1 MKKIAYIEID
11 THAEIALNFMEL
23 MNDSKAFSVDY
34 YFSEKIL
41 RFFGFAHNDKLPEN
55 IKKATPENLIQ
66 QLSTDNYQLI
76 IIGTVHRYFNVF
88 EKIAEKFN
96 TSIICHNLNFV
107 KASNFDLLSSVFKED
122 FQFRLKLLLKEGLL
136 RKSNVYQKAKNLLVL
151 DQTLKCNFILNEA
164 QHNQIKS
171 ETLNEDYERSSEES
185 FTFLPIFYTKFSEK
199 PKNETYTIVIPGAVS
214 QKRRDYKS
222 VIKKLKNLELNF
234 DEGEFCRACPE
245 ISGNEKFVENNLQEN
260 GSSVGTTQKIQV
272 IFLGK
277 ASGKELEMLQNFE
290 QSKSENISIKCFK
303 EKVPQDV
310 FDDYMQK
317 ADVLWCPIQQE
328 TEFFSQKEIYGFTKM
343 SGNIGDAVK
352 FGKLAVFPKNYPSKY
367 SFIVPEK
374 GSLGDFLFTRKDVD
388 FSEFS
393 KEKVLQELEK
403 TIFALL

>member
-1 MKKIAYIEID
+1 MD
-11 THAEIALNFMEL
+11 THAEIALNFVEL
-23 MNDSKAFSVDY
+23 MNDSKEFSVDY

-41 RFFGFAHNDKLPEN
+41 KALGLQETEN

-107 KASNFDLLSSVFKED
+107 KASNFNLLSSIFKED
-122 FQFRLKLLLKEGLL
+122 FQYRLKLFLKEGLL

-151 DQTLKCNFILNEA
+151 DENLAKENYSN
-164 QHNQIKS
+164 
-171 ETLNEDYERSSEES
+171 
-185 FTFLPIFYTKFSEK
+185 LPLFYTKFFEK
-199 PKNETYTIVIPGAVS
+199 LDNETFTIVIPGAVS
-214 QKRRDYKS
+214 QKRRDYEK
-222 VIKKLKNLELNF
+222 VIKELKNLELNF
-234 DEGEFCRACPE
+234 DEGEFRR
-245 ISGNEKFVENNLQEN
+245 NETFVENNEQRK

-277 ASGKELEMLQNFE
+277 ASGNELEMLQDFD
-290 QSKSENISIKCFK
+290 SSALLRMPNISIKYFT

-317 ADVLWCPIQQE
+317 ADILWCPIQQE
-328 TEFFSQKEIYGFTKM
+328 TEFFSQKEIYGVTKM
-343 SGNIGDAVK
+343 SGNIGDAIK
-352 FGKLAVFPKNYPSKY
+352 YGKLAIFPENYPSKY
-367 SFIVPEK
+367 AFIIPEIDNIEAQLYIHQK
-374 GSLGDFLFTRKDVD
+374 HLEYDFQ
-388 FSEFS
+388 ENFS
-393 KEKVLQELEK
+393 KEKVLKQLEK

>member
-1 MKKIAYIEID
+1 MKKIAYIELD

-23 MNDSKAFSVDY
+23 MNDSKVFSVDY

-41 RFFGFAHNDKLPEN
+41 KTLGLQETEN
-55 IKKATPENLIQ
+55 IKKVTPENLIQ

-88 EKIAEKFN
+88 EKVAEQFN

-107 KASNFDLLSSVFKED
+107 KVSNFDLLSSIFKED
-122 FQFRLKLLLKEGLL
+122 FKYRLKLLLKEGLF
-136 RKSNVYQKAKNLLVL
+136 RKSKVYEKAKNLLVL
-151 DQTLKCNFILNEA
+151 DRGFDSA
-164 QHNQIKS
+164 QPDK
-171 ETLNEDYERSSEES
+171 YK
-185 FTFLPIFYTKFSEK
+185 FLPIFYTKFSGKSE
-199 PKNETYTIVIPGAVS
+199 NETYTIVIPGAVS
-214 QKRRDYKS
+214 QKRRDYERVLKS
-222 VIKKLKNLELNF
+222 IKNF
-234 DEGEFCRACPE
+234 RFPSE
-245 ISGNEKFVENNLQEN
+245 I
-260 GSSVGTTQKIQV
+260 

-277 ASGKELEMLQNFE
+277 ASGKELEILQDFE
-290 QSKSENISIKCFK
+290 QSKPENISIKYFT
-303 EKVPQDV
+303 EKVPQDI

-352 FGKLAVFPKNYPSKY
+352 FGKLAVFPENYPSKY
-367 SFIVPEK
+367 SFIIPEK
-374 GSLGDFLFTRKDVD
+374 GSLGDFLFTKKDVD

>member
-1 MKKIAYIEID
+1 MKKIAYIELD

-23 MNDSKAFSVDY
+23 MNDSKVFSVDY

-41 RFFGFAHNDKLPEN
+41 RFFGFAQNDKLPEN
-55 IKKATPENLIQ
+55 INKATPENLIQ

-107 KASNFDLLSSVFKED
+107 KASNLDLLSSIFKED

-136 RKSNVYQKAKNLLVL
+136 RKSKVYQKAKNLLVL
-151 DQTLKCNFILNEA
+151 DRGFDSTQPDK
-164 QHNQIKS
+164 
-171 ETLNEDYERSSEES
+171 Y
-185 FTFLPIFYTKFSEK
+185 TFLPIFYTKFLEK

-214 QKRRDYKS
+214 QKRRDYKKT
-222 VIKKLKNLELNF
+222 IKELKKLELNF
-234 DEGEFCRACPE
+234 NEGEFRRACPE
-245 ISGNEKFVENNLQEN
+245 ISGNETFVENNEQRK
-260 GSSVGTTQKIQV
+260 GSFVGTTQKIQV

-277 ASGKELEMLQNFE
+277 AQGKELEILQNFE
-290 QSKSENISIKCFK
+290 QNKPENISIKYFT

-352 FGKLAVFPKNYPSKY
+352 FRKLAVFPENYPSKY
-367 SFIVPEK
+367 SFIIPEK
-374 GSLGDFLFTRKDVD
+374 GSLGDFLFTKKDVD

>member
-1 MKKIAYIEID
+1 MKKIAYIELD

-23 MNDSKAFSVDY
+23 MNDSKVFSVDY

-41 RFFGFAHNDKLPEN
+41 RFFGFAQNDKLPEN
-55 IKKATPENLIQ
+55 IKNATPENLIQ

-88 EKIAEKFN
+88 EKVAEKFN

-107 KASNFDLLSSVFKED
+107 KVANFDLLSSIFKED
-122 FQFRLKLLLKEGLL
+122 YQFRLKLLLKEGLL
-136 RKSNVYQKAKNLLVL
+136 RKSNVYKKAKNLLVL
-151 DQTLKCNFILNEA
+151 DRGFDSA
-164 QHNQIKS
+164 QPDK
-171 ETLNEDYERSSEES
+171 YK
-185 FTFLPIFYTKFSEK
+185 FLPIFYTKFSENSDN
-199 PKNETYTIVIPGAVS
+199 PIFTIVIPGAVS
-214 QKRRDYKS
+214 QKRRDYERVLKS
-222 VIKKLKNLELNF
+222 IKNF
-234 DEGEFCRACPE
+234 RFPSE
-245 ISGNEKFVENNLQEN
+245 I
-260 GSSVGTTQKIQV
+260 

-290 QSKSENISIKCFK
+290 QNKPENISIKYFT

-352 FGKLAVFPKNYPSKY
+352 FGKLAVFPENYPSKY
-367 SFIVPEK
+367 SFIIPEK
-374 GSLGDFLFTRKDVD
+374 GSLGDFLFIKKDVD

>member
-1 MKKIAYIEID
+1 MKKIAYIELD

-23 MNDSKAFSVDY
+23 MNDSKVFSVDY

-41 RFFGFAHNDKLPEN
+41 RFFGYTQNDKLPEN

-88 EKIAEKFN
+88 DKIAEKFN
-96 TSIICHNLNFV
+96 ASIICHNLNFV
-107 KASNFDLLSSVFKED
+107 KVSNFHLLSSIFKED
-122 FQFRLKLLLKEGLL
+122 IQYRLKLLLKEGLL
-136 RKSNVYQKAKNLLVL
+136 RKSKVYQKAKNLLVL
-151 DQTLKCNFILNEA
+151 DENLTKENYTN
-164 QHNQIKS
+164 
-171 ETLNEDYERSSEES
+171 
-185 FTFLPIFYTKFSEK
+185 LPLFYTKFFDK
-199 PKNETYTIVIPGAVS
+199 PDNETFTIVIPGAVS
-214 QKRRDYKS
+214 QKRRDYDK
-222 VIKKLKNLELNF
+222 VIKELKKVELN
-234 DEGEFCRACPE
+234 DDVNEFRR
-245 ISGNEKFVENNLQEN
+245 NEMFVENNLQEK
-260 GSSVGTTQKIQV
+260 GSSVGTTQNLEI

-277 ASGKELEMLQNFE
+277 ASGKELEMLQSFE
-290 QSKSENISIKCFK
+290 NNKPENISIKYFT

-310 FDDYMQK
+310 FDNYMQK

-328 TEFFSQKEIYGFTKM
+328 TEFFSQKEIYGITKL

-352 FGKLAVFPKNYPSKY
+352 FGKLAVFPEDYPSKY
-367 SFIVPEK
+367 SFIIPEK
-374 GSLGDFLFTRKDVD
+374 GSLGDFLFTKKDVD

>member
-1 MKKIAYIEID
+1 MKKIAYIELD

-41 RFFGFAHNDKLPEN
+41 RFFGYTQNDKLPEN

-66 QLSTDNYQLI
+66 QLSTHNYQLI

-122 FQFRLKLLLKEGLL
+122 FQYRLKLLLKEGLL
-136 RKSNVYQKAKNLLVL
+136 RKSKVYKKAKNLLVL
-151 DQTLKCNFILNEA
+151 DQTLKCNVILNEA
-164 QHNQIKS
+164 P
-171 ETLNEDYERSSEES
+171 LNEES
-185 FTFLPIFYTKFSEK
+185 FTILPIFYTKFSEK

-214 QKRRDYKS
+214 QKRRDYERVLKS
-222 VIKKLKNLELNF
+222 VKNF
-234 DEGEFCRACPE
+234 RFPFE
-245 ISGNEKFVENNLQEN
+245 I
-260 GSSVGTTQKIQV
+260 

-277 ASGKELEMLQNFE
+277 ASGKELETLQDFE
-290 QSKSENISIKCFK
+290 QSKPENISIKYFT

-352 FGKLAVFPKNYPSKY
+352 FGKLAVFPENYPSKY
-367 SFIVPEK
+367 SFIIPEK
-374 GSLGDFLFTRKDVD
+374 GNIEDFLYTKKDVD

>member
-1 MKKIAYIEID
+1 MKKIAYIELD

-23 MNDSKAFSVDY
+23 IQDSKAFSVDY

-41 RFFGFAHNDKLPEN
+41 RFFGFAQNDKLPEN
-55 IKKATPENLIQ
+55 IFKAKPENLIQ
-66 QLSTDNYQLI
+66 QLSTNNYQLV

-88 EKIAEKFN
+88 EKVAEQFN

-107 KASNFDLLSSVFKED
+107 KASNLNLLSSIFKED

-136 RKSNVYQKAKNLLVL
+136 RKSKVYQKAKNLLVL
-151 DQTLKCNFILNEA
+151 DRGFENFVRKPLVYA
-164 QHNQIKS
+164 QSDK
-171 ETLNEDYERSSEES
+171 YK
-185 FTFLPIFYTKFSEK
+185 FLPIFYTKFLEK

-214 QKRRDYKS
+214 QKRRDYKKT
-222 VIKKLKNLELNF
+222 IKELKKLELNF
-234 DEGEFCRACPE
+234 NEGEFRRACPE
-245 ISGNEKFVENNLQEN
+245 ISGNETFVGNTLSEK
-260 GSSVGTTQKIQV
+260 GSSVGTTQNLEI

-277 ASGKELEMLQNFE
+277 AQGKELEILQNFE
-290 QSKSENISIKCFK
+290 QSKPENISIKYFT

-310 FDDYMQK
+310 FDNFMQK

-343 SGNIGDAVK
+343 SGNIGDAIK
-352 FGKLAVFPKNYPSKY
+352 YGKLPVFPKAYNENYN
-367 SFIVPEK
+367 FIAPEMLLFEK
-374 GSLGDFLFTRKDVD
+374 GIEIKKYQEKIDDY

>member
-1 MKKIAYIEID
+1 MKKIAYIELD

-23 MNDSKAFSVDY
+23 IQDSKAFSVDY

-41 RFFGFAHNDKLPEN
+41 RFFGFAQNDKLPEN
-55 IKKATPENLIQ
+55 IFKAKPENLIQ
-66 QLSTDNYQLI
+66 QLSTDNYELI

-107 KASNFDLLSSVFKED
+107 KASKLDLLSSIFKED
-122 FQFRLKLLLKEGLL
+122 FQYRLKLLLKEGLL
-136 RKSNVYQKAKNLLVL
+136 RKSNVYKKAKNLLVL
-151 DQTLKCNFILNEA
+151 DRGFENFVRKPLVYA
-164 QHNQIKS
+164 QPDK
-171 ETLNEDYERSSEES
+171 YK
-185 FTFLPIFYTKFSEK
+185 FLPIFYTKFLEK

-214 QKRRDYKS
+214 QKRRDYEKI
-222 VIKKLKNLELNF
+222 IKELKNLELNF
-234 DEGEFCRACPE
+234 DEGDFCRACPE
-245 ISGNEKFVENNLQEN
+245 ISGNETFVENTLSEK
-260 GSSVGTTQKIQV
+260 GSSVGTTQNLEI

-290 QSKSENISIKCFK
+290 QSKSENISIKYFI
-303 EKVPQDV
+303 EKVPQDI
-310 FDDYMQK
+310 FDNFMQK
-317 ADVLWCPIQQE
+317 ADILWCPIQQE

-352 FGKLAVFPKNYPSKY
+352 FGKLAVFPEDYPSKY
-367 SFIVPEK
+367 SFIIPEK
-374 GSLGDFLFTRKDVD
+374 GSLGDFLFTKKDVD

>member
-1 MKKIAYIEID
+1 MKKIAYIELD

-23 MNDSKAFSVDY
+23 MNDSKVFSVDY

-41 RFFGFAHNDKLPEN
+41 RFFGYTQNDKLPEN

-66 QLSTDNYQLI
+66 QLSTNNYQLI

-107 KASNFDLLSSVFKED
+107 KVSKLDLLSSIFKED
-122 FQFRLKLLLKEGLL
+122 FKYRLKLLLKEGLL
-136 RKSNVYQKAKNLLVL
+136 RKSKVYEKAKNLLVL
-151 DQTLKCNFILNEA
+151 DESLTNENYKTLSIFFSLN
-164 QHNQIKS
+164 
-171 ETLNEDYERSSEES
+171 Y
-185 FTFLPIFYTKFSEK
+185 EK
-199 PKNETYTIVIPGAVS
+199 PRKSIISIVIPGEVS
-214 QKRRDYKS
+214 QKRRDYDK
-222 VIKKLKNLELNF
+222 VIKELKKVELN
-234 DEGEFCRACPE
+234 DDVNEFRR
-245 ISGNEKFVENNLQEN
+245 NEMFVENNLQEK

-277 ASGKELEMLQNFE
+277 AQGKELEILQNFE
-290 QSKSENISIKCFK
+290 QNKPENISIKYFT
-303 EKVPQDV
+303 EKVPQYV
-310 FDDYMQK
+310 FDNFMQK
-317 ADVLWCPIQQE
+317 ADILWCPIQQE

-352 FGKLAVFPKNYPSKY
+352 FGKLAVFPENYPSKY
-367 SFIVPEK
+367 SFIIPEK
-374 GSLGDFLFTRKDVD
+374 GSLGDFLFTKKDVD

>member
-1 MKKIAYIEID
+1 MKKIAYIELD

-23 MNDSKAFSVDY
+23 MNDSTAFSVDY
-34 YFSEKIL
+34 YFSKKIL
-41 RFFGFAHNDKLPEN
+41 RFFGFAQNDKLPEN

-88 EKIAEKFN
+88 EKVAEKFN

-136 RKSNVYQKAKNLLVL
+136 RKSKVYEKAKNLLVL
-151 DQTLKCNFILNEA
+151 DQTLKCNVILNEA

-214 QKRRDYKS
+214 QKRRDYEKI
-222 VIKKLKNLELNF
+222 IKELKNLELNF
-234 DEGEFCRACPE
+234 DNNEFRR
-245 ISGNEKFVENNLQEN
+245 NETFVENTLSEK
-260 GSSVGTTQKIQV
+260 GSSVGTTQNLEI

-277 ASGKELEMLQNFE
+277 AQGKELEMLQDFD
-290 QSKSENISIKCFK
+290 SSALLRMPNISIKYFT
-303 EKVPQDV
+303 EKVPQNI

-352 FGKLAVFPKNYPSKY
+352 FGKLAVFPENYPSKY
-367 SFIVPEK
+367 SFIIPEK
-374 GSLGDFLFTRKDVD
+374 RNVEEFLFIKKEVD
-388 FSEFS
+388 FSEFR

>member
-1 MKKIAYIEID
+1 
-11 THAEIALNFMEL
+11 MEL
-23 MNDSKAFSVDY
+23 IQDSKAFSVDY

-41 RFFGFAHNDKLPEN
+41 RFFGFAQNDKLPEN
-55 IKKATPENLIQ
+55 IKKETPENLIQ
-66 QLSTDNYQLI
+66 QLSTNNYQLV

-88 EKIAEKFN
+88 EKVAEQFN

-107 KASNFDLLSSVFKED
+107 KASNLNLLSSIFKED

-136 RKSNVYQKAKNLLVL
+136 RKSKVYQKAKNLLVL
-151 DQTLKCNFILNEA
+151 DRGFENFVRKPLVYA
-164 QHNQIKS
+164 QSDK
-171 ETLNEDYERSSEES
+171 YK
-185 FTFLPIFYTKFSEK
+185 FLPIFYTKFLEK

-214 QKRRDYKS
+214 QKRRNYERVLKS
-222 VIKKLKNLELNF
+222 IKIF
-234 DEGEFCRACPE
+234 HFPFE
-245 ISGNEKFVENNLQEN
+245 I
-260 GSSVGTTQKIQV
+260 

-277 ASGKELEMLQNFE
+277 ASGKELEMLQDFE
-290 QSKSENISIKCFK
+290 KSKPDNISIKYFK

-328 TEFFSQKEIYGFTKM
+328 TEFFSQKEIYGVTKM

-352 FGKLAVFPKNYPSKY
+352 FGKSAIFPENYPSNY
-367 SFIVPEK
+367 SFIIPEK
-374 GSLGDFLFTRKDVD
+374 GSLGDFLFIKKDVD

>member
-1 MKKIAYIEID
+1 MKKIAYIELD

-41 RFFGFAHNDKLPEN
+41 RFFGFARNDKLPEN
-55 IKKATPENLIQ
+55 IFKAKPENLIQ
-66 QLSTDNYQLI
+66 QLSTNNYQLI

-88 EKIAEKFN
+88 EKVAEQFN

-107 KASNFDLLSSVFKED
+107 KVSNFDLLSSIFKED

-136 RKSNVYQKAKNLLVL
+136 RKSKVYQKAKNLLVL
-151 DQTLKCNFILNEA
+151 DRGFDSTQPDKY
-164 QHNQIKS
+164 K
-171 ETLNEDYERSSEES
+171 
-185 FTFLPIFYTKFSEK
+185 FLPIFYTKFSENYEN
-199 PKNETYTIVIPGAVS
+199 PIFTIVFPGAVS
-214 QKRRDYKS
+214 QKRRDYERVLKS
-222 VIKKLKNLELNF
+222 IKIF
-234 DEGEFCRACPE
+234 HFSFE
-245 ISGNEKFVENNLQEN
+245 I
-260 GSSVGTTQKIQV
+260 

-277 ASGKELEMLQNFE
+277 ASGKELEMLQDFE
-290 QSKSENISIKCFK
+290 KSKPDNISIKYFT

-310 FDDYMQK
+310 FDHYLQK
-317 ADVLWCPIQQE
+317 ADILWCPIQQE

-352 FGKLAVFPKNYPSKY
+352 FGKLAVFPENYPSKY
-367 SFIVPEK
+367 SFIIPEK
-374 GSLGDFLFTRKDVD
+374 GSLGDFLFTKKDVD

>member
-1 MKKIAYIEID
+1 MKKIAYIELD
-11 THAEIALNFMEL
+11 THSEIALNFMEL

-41 RFFGFAHNDKLPEN
+41 RFFGFAQNDKLPEN

-76 IIGTVHRYFNVF
+76 IIGTAHRYFNVF
-88 EKIAEKFN
+88 EKVAEEFN

-107 KASNFDLLSSVFKED
+107 KASNFDLLSSIFKED
-122 FQFRLKLLLKEGLL
+122 FQYRLKLLLKEGLL

-151 DQTLKCNFILNEA
+151 DRGFDSA
-164 QHNQIKS
+164 QPDK
-171 ETLNEDYERSSEES
+171 YK
-185 FTFLPIFYTKFSEK
+185 FLPIFYTKFLEK

-214 QKRRDYKS
+214 QKRRDYEKI
-222 VIKKLKNLELNF
+222 IKELKNLELNF
-234 DEGEFCRACPE
+234 DNYEFRR
-245 ISGNEKFVENNLQEN
+245 NETFVENNLQEK
-260 GSSVGTTQKIQV
+260 GSSVGTTQNLEI

-290 QSKSENISIKCFK
+290 QNKPENISIKYFT
-303 EKVPQDV
+303 EKVPQNI
-310 FDDYMQK
+310 FDEYMQK
-317 ADVLWCPIQQE
+317 ADILWCPIQQE

-352 FGKLAVFPKNYPSKY
+352 FGKSAIFPENYPSNY
-367 SFIVPEK
+367 SFIIPEK
-374 GSLGDFLFTRKDVD
+374 GSLGDFLFTKKDVD

>member
-1 MKKIAYIEID
+1 MKKIAYIELD

-41 RFFGFAHNDKLPEN
+41 RFFGFAQNDKLPEN

-66 QLSTDNYQLI
+66 QLSTDNYELI

-107 KASNFDLLSSVFKED
+107 KASNFDLLSSIFKED

-136 RKSNVYQKAKNLLVL
+136 SKSKVYKKAKNLLVL
-151 DQTLKCNFILNEA
+151 DQTLKCNVILNEA

-171 ETLNEDYERSSEES
+171 ETLNEDYERSSEKS
-185 FTFLPIFYTKFSEK
+185 FTFLPIFYTKFLEK
-199 PKNETYTIVIPGAVS
+199 PKNETYTIVVPGEVS
-214 QKRRDYKS
+214 QKRRDYFELI
-222 VIKKLKNLELNF
+222 IKLFNQHLEKN
-234 DEGEFCRACPE
+234 
-245 ISGNEKFVENNLQEN
+245 INL
-260 GSSVGTTQKIQV
+260 IL
-272 IFLGK
+272 LGK
-277 ASGKELEMLQNFE
+277 ARGKELFFVKDVEE
-290 QSKSENISIKCFK
+290 QLFENISIKYFT

-317 ADVLWCPIQQE
+317 ADILWCPIQQE
-328 TEFFSQKEIYGFTKM
+328 TEFFSQKEIYGITKM

-352 FGKLAVFPKNYPSKY
+352 FGKSAIFPENYPSKY

-374 GSLGDFLFTRKDVD
+374 GSLGDFLFTKKDVD

>member
-1 MKKIAYIEID
+1 
-11 THAEIALNFMEL
+11 MEL

-41 RFFGFAHNDKLPEN
+41 RFFGFAQNDKLPEN

-107 KASNFDLLSSVFKED
+107 KASNFDLLSSIFKED

-136 RKSNVYQKAKNLLVL
+136 SKSKVYKKAKNLLVL
-151 DQTLKCNFILNEA
+151 DQTLKCNVILNEA

-171 ETLNEDYERSSEES
+171 ETLNEDYERSSEKS
-185 FTFLPIFYTKFSEK
+185 FTFLPIFYTKFLEK
-199 PKNETYTIVIPGAVS
+199 PKNETYTIVVPGEVS
-214 QKRRDYKS
+214 QKRRDYFELI
-222 VIKKLKNLELNF
+222 IKLFNQHLEKN
-234 DEGEFCRACPE
+234 
-245 ISGNEKFVENNLQEN
+245 INL
-260 GSSVGTTQKIQV
+260 IL
-272 IFLGK
+272 LGK
-277 ASGKELEMLQNFE
+277 ARGKELFFVKDVEE
-290 QSKSENISIKCFK
+290 QLFENISIKYFT

-317 ADVLWCPIQQE
+317 ADILWCPIQQE
-328 TEFFSQKEIYGFTKM
+328 TEFFSQKEIYGITKM

-352 FGKLAVFPKNYPSKY
+352 FGKSAIFPENYPSKY

-374 GSLGDFLFTRKDVD
+374 GSLGDFLFTKKDVD

>member
-1 MKKIAYIEID
+1 MKHLNNEFRKLKKIAYIELD

-23 MNDSKAFSVDY
+23 MNDSKEFFVDY

-41 RFFGFAHNDKLPEN
+41 KTLGLQETEN

-88 EKIAEKFN
+88 DKIAEQIN

-107 KASNFDLLSSVFKED
+107 KVSNFDLLSSIFKED
-122 FQFRLKLLLKEGLL
+122 FKYRLKLLLKEGLL

-151 DQTLKCNFILNEA
+151 DENLTKEKYSN
-164 QHNQIKS
+164 
-171 ETLNEDYERSSEES
+171 
-185 FTFLPIFYTKFSEK
+185 LPLFYTKFSQKSE
-199 PKNETYTIVIPGAVS
+199 NEIFTIVIPGAVS
-214 QKRRDYKS
+214 QKRRDYDK
-222 VIKKLKNLELNF
+222 VIKELKNLELNF
-234 DEGEFCRACPE
+234 DNYEFRR
-245 ISGNEKFVENNLQEN
+245 NETFVENNLQEK
-260 GSSVGTTQKIQV
+260 GSSVGTTQNLEI

-277 ASGKELEMLQNFE
+277 ASGKELEILQNFE
-290 QSKSENISIKCFK
+290 QNKPKNISIKYFT
-303 EKVPQDV
+303 EKVPQNV

-317 ADVLWCPIQQE
+317 ADILWCPIQQE
-328 TEFFSQKEIYGFTKM
+328 TEFFSQKEIYGVTKM
-343 SGNIGDAVK
+343 SGNIGDAIK
-352 FGKLAVFPKNYPSKY
+352 FGKLAIFPENYPSKY
-367 SFIVPEK
+367 SFIIPEK
-374 GSLGDFLFTRKDVD
+374 GSLGDFLFIKKDVD

>member
-1 MKKIAYIEID
+1 MKKIAYIELD

-41 RFFGFAHNDKLPEN
+41 KTICLQETDN
-55 IKKATPENLIQ
+55 IKKVSAENLLQ
-66 QLSTDNYQLI
+66 KLSQYQIPNTKYDLV
-76 IIGTVHRYFNVF
+76 IIGTIHRYFNVF
-88 EKIAEKFN
+88 EKVAEKFN
-96 TSIICHNLNFV
+96 ASIICHNLNFV
-107 KASNFDLLSSVFKED
+107 KASNLGLLSSVFKED
-122 FQFRLKLLLKEGLL
+122 YQYRLKLLLKEGLL
-136 RKSNVYQKAKNLLVL
+136 RKSNVYKKAKNLLVL
-151 DQTLKCNFILNEA
+151 DQTLKCNVILNEA

-214 QKRRDYKS
+214 QKRRDYEK
-222 VIKKLKNLELNF
+222 VLNQIKRFTKNSHYQF
-234 DEGEFCRACPE
+234 
-245 ISGNEKFVENNLQEN
+245 
-260 GSSVGTTQKIQV
+260 

-290 QSKSENISIKCFK
+290 QNKPENISIKYFA

-310 FDDYMQK
+310 FDNFVQK

-328 TEFFSQKEIYGFTKM
+328 TEFFSQKEIYGTTKM

-352 FGKLAVFPKNYPSKY
+352 FGKLAVFPENYPSKY
-367 SFIVPEK
+367 SFIIPEIDNIEAQLYTQQK
-374 GSLGDFLFTRKDVD
+374 HLEYDFQ
-388 FSEFS
+388 ENFS
-393 KEKVLQELEK
+393 KEKVLKQLEK